1 MNPDLFKNTPVFVKG
16 AFQDL
21 PTWEDIILNFD
32 DEVNNNRIEVRNFGD
47 LGVAT
52 HHGENI
58 PCVDNI
64 RKKIHALRPNKKECT
79 AHVYVSFLTK
89 SKNLGAH
96 KDGSDVFYI
105 QALGKTRWEVHFNKQ
120 IEEYTLEPGDM
131 IYVPKEIIHN
141 PIPLSP
147 RVGLSI
153 GFN

>member
-1 MNPDLFKNTPVFVKG
+1 MNPDLFKKTPVFVKS

-32 DEVNNNRIEVRNFGD
+32 YEVNNNRIDVKNFGD

-58 PCVDNI
+58 PAVNNI
-64 RKKIHALRPNKKECT
+64 KKQIQALRPNEKECT
-79 AHVYVSFLTK
+79 AHIYVSFLTK

-105 QALGKTRWEVHFNKQ
+105 QALGKTFWEVDFNRQ
-120 IEEYTLEPGDM
+120 RESYLLEPGDL
-131 IYVPKEIIHN
+131 IYIPKGVVHN
-141 PIPLSP
+141 PIPKSP
-147 RVGLSI
+147 RVGISI
-153 GFN
+153 GF